1 MRPRNIRYTQ
11 DSIGSRF
18 TDGRYLSDTFDQLL
32 NRRISVDELEW
43 IEVVEVRSLYWALTG
58 NRRLYLYRKLEDLG
72 EIHKIPVHE
81 MSLSDYGVRR
91 RFENRDTTTCDGL
104 DIEMRQPQAER
115 FINRAIEQW
124 KASRMP
130 TRNLNEISRIHGQRH
145 LPTAEASHR
154 ATSTDRNDTN
164 RVAAQNSRPISKARV
179 ITNTNDNEIVVTT
192 QPYTSTGFN
201 SNVAELLRRG
211 STRSAQ
217 TGPNPPPTSSA
228 KPGLIRGLVGSEHS
242 HQPDSIH
249 SIQSSCTRSVQQGST
264 RSIPRG
270 SMLPSE
276 PGSNRPVESRHR
288 PKVNDIFY
296 DGCGPSPVAQP
307 SGRTRSSS
315 SVRPSHGRPSLPTNL
330 DGNNSARTGGR
341 TGVGVVG
348 IGTEQGSG
356 DDVVTYQPQG
366 STDPLIVPDQT
377 CCSCCSCCF

>member
-1 MRPRNIRYTQ
+1 MAPSGQPRWMRPRNIRYTQ

-164 RVAAQNSRPISKARV
+164 SRPIS
-179 ITNTNDNEIVVTT
+179 
-192 QPYTSTGFN
+192 
-201 SNVAELLRRG
+201 
-211 STRSAQ
+211 
-217 TGPNPPPTSSA
+217 
-228 KPGLIRGLVGSEHS
+228 
-242 HQPDSIH
+242 
-249 SIQSSCTRSVQQGST
+249 
-264 RSIPRG
+264 
-270 SMLPSE
+270 
-276 PGSNRPVESRHR
+276 
-288 PKVNDIFY
+288 
-296 DGCGPSPVAQP
+296 
-307 SGRTRSSS
+307 
-315 SVRPSHGRPSLPTNL
+315 
-330 DGNNSARTGGR
+330 
-341 TGVGVVG
+341 
-348 IGTEQGSG
+348 
-356 DDVVTYQPQG
+356 
-366 STDPLIVPDQT
+366 
-377 CCSCCSCCF
+377 